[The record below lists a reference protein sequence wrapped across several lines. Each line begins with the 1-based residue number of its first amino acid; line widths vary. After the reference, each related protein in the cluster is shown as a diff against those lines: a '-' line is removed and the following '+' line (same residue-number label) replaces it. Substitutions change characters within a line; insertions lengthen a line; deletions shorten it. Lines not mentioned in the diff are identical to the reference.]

1 MQSRLP
7 GTIAGAPADAVA
19 RPAGAL
25 PPAQRVSHGRNALWW
40 VLLLALAGGVYYT
53 EVVLIE
59 KDEKVILPTGNE
71 REAFLAI
78 TFGKIAERGP
88 DAIPAES
95 FREQLRALRGAGYTA
110 IGLDSLDAFYN
121 GGRPLP
127 DRPIVL
133 LFDNVQRD
141 SIEIADEAL
150 AETKFRAIAFADV
163 GALSSGN
170 IDLVS
175 LHRLEQLAD
184 SGRWDIGVSACPSPA
199 APKPEDS
206 PNATI
211 IAFKNARE
219 LVEKWIDRPVRA
231 INCERALIREESGE
245 FREALTKGG
254 YSFGVVLASPRLNYV
269 DDSPMELRR
278 VRVAKEWTADDLVAS
293 LASRMP
299 RRSRFV
305 DTFDQ
310 PVPKADWIADRADL
324 AIADGA
330 LRVTAREGAAGG
342 VVQLGGTDRWSD
354 GEATVTV
361 AERPDGQFWM
371 SLRSGS
377 GGAVRV
383 GFADGRAAI
392 QKTEGGTTHG
402 YGSREISGK
411 QFVLGLKVIGG
422 RATAS
427 VDGQMI
433 GDRPVEMPK
442 GADRGA
448 LTLSVWDEDGKAS
461 VRIKRVEATP
471 LPARAAIVAAVPG
484 AGVWDELRRQV
495 DELATISPRYY
506 TWKEGRGSQT
516 GGGDAALSIF
526 ASHHRLHLLP
536 AVDVQLDASRPDVA
550 AFNSQILRWAREP
563 GIDGLNLVVS
573 RDLATNAGWRKL
585 VNDLRGQLR
594 DENRQL
600 AVTVT
605 EQRGELPAGLRG
617 FGNIYA
623 MQGGPSAAFEI
634 AVAPMSL
641 VGVPAG

>member
-1 MQSRLP
+1 MQLRHP

-19 RPAGAL
+19 RPAGTL
-25 PPAQRVSHGRNALWW
+25 PPAKRVSHGRNALWW
-40 VLLLALAGGVYYT
+40 VLLLVLVGVSYYAET
-53 EVVLIE
+53 AYTR
-59 KDEKVILPTGNE
+59 KKAKAPLPTGNE
-71 REAFLAI
+71 REAFLAV

-88 DAIPAES
+88 DVIPAKS
-95 FREQLRALRGAGYTA
+95 FQEQLRALRGAGYTA

-121 GGRPLP
+121 QGRPLP

-133 LFDNVQRD
+133 IFDNVQRD
-141 SIEIADEAL
+141 SIEIADQVL
-150 AETKFRAIAFADV
+150 TETNFRAIAFADV
-163 GALSSGN
+163 GALSTGN

-184 SGRWDIGVSACPSPA
+184 SGHWDIGVSACPSPA

-211 IAFKNARE
+211 DAFRNARV
-219 LVEKWIDRPVRA
+219 LVEKWIDHPVRA
-231 INCERALIREESGE
+231 INCERGLVKEESAE

-254 YSFGVVLASPRLNYV
+254 YQFGVVLATPRLNYV

-278 VRVAKEWTADDLVAS
+278 VRVAKEWTADDLLAS
-293 LASRMP
+293 LAARMP
-299 RRSRFV
+299 RRSGFV

-310 PVPKADWIADRADL
+310 PTPKPDWIADRVDV
-324 AIADGA
+324 AIAEGA

-354 GEATVTV
+354 GEASVTV
-361 AERPDGQFWM
+361 AEPPEGQFWM

-383 GFADGRAAI
+383 GFAEGRAAI
-392 QKTEGGTTHG
+392 QKTEGGVTHG
-402 YGSREISGK
+402 FGSREISGK
-411 QFVLGLKVIGG
+411 QFVLGLRVIGG
-422 RATAS
+422 RATAT
-427 VDGQMI
+427 VDGKMI

-448 LTLSVWDEDGKAS
+448 LTLAVWAEDGNAS
-461 VRIKRVEATP
+461 VRIKRVEAKP

-506 TWKEGRGSQT
+506 TWKEGRGSQN
-516 GGGDAALSIF
+516 GGDDAALSIF

-563 GIDGLNLVVS
+563 GIDGLNLIVS
-573 RDLATNAGWRKL
+573 RDLATNAAWRKI
-585 VNDLRGQLR
+585 VNELRGQLR
-594 DENRQL
+594 DEDRQL
-600 AVTVT
+600 AVTVS
-605 EQRGELPAGLRG
+605 EQNGELPGGLRE

-623 MQGGPSAAFEI
+623 MQGGSSAAFEI

-641 VGVPAG
+641 VGAPAG